1 MRMRPLLLRTSAAA
15 AMHHATIRHGLRRLA
30 DLKHQMQGL
39 LAHLNKLQ
47 QAAVSEQQSTAA
59 AAAQAAWHS
68 VTGATPG
75 KQQHVGLASSTPGK
89 LKVMARR
96 QVCWCASASRCHS
109 NFCLLVLC
117 CLMLMEMPPA
127 VQKSDSLC
135 GTVLPASPRT
145 AQGFVSSIQLADT
158 TCRRA
163 ARQTNLRSQ
172 LQKSSRL
179 QHQSPAGLH
188 S

>member
-39 LAHLNKLQ
+39 LAHMSKLQ

-68 VTGATPG
+68 VTGATPS
-75 KQQHVGLASSTPGK
+75 KQQHAGLASSVPGK

-96 QVCWCASASRCHS
+96 QVGCCASASRLCS
-109 NFCLLVLC
+109 DFCLLMLGS
-117 CLMLMEMPPA
+117 LMLKEMPPA
-127 VQKSDSLC
+127 LQAGAQHLSDTPFGVLLPART
-135 GTVLPASPRT
+135 GTV
-145 AQGFVSSIQLADT
+145 QGIVSVT
-158 TCRRA
+158 T
-163 ARQTNLRSQ
+163 
-172 LQKSSRL
+172 
-179 QHQSPAGLH
+179 G
-188 S
+188 